1 MIMNTVTHN
10 IQAALSRLFLALV
23 LCIAVSACKDEF
35 PLGEYGP
42 IGDGTATVSATVSF
56 EPFGSALDHSRAPGD
71 AIKSIHT
78 LYLFLYNPEEELVQM
93 QKVADFE
100 VNNDNNDRPDGE
112 SPYPGSGVS
121 SAETDTPRATFDV
134 KIPYGKY
141 HIYVVANID
150 VEKEWEESQYATVEA
165 LLHQSVK
172 WDG

>member
-1 MIMNTVTHN
+1 MTLVSGWIDIRYVILFINDMIMNTVTHN

-78 LYLFLYNPEEELVQM
+78 LYLLSL
-93 QKVADFE
+93 
-100 VNNDNNDRPDGE
+100 
-112 SPYPGSGVS
+112 
-121 SAETDTPRATFDV
+121 
-134 KIPYGKY
+134 I
-141 HIYVVANID
+141 HI
-150 VEKEWEESQYATVEA
+150 
-165 LLHQSVK
+165 
-172 WDG
+172 